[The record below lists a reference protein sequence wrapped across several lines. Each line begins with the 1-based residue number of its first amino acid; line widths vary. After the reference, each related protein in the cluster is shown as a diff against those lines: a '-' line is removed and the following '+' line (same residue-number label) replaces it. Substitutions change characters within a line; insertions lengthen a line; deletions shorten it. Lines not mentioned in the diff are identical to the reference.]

1 MQMYQ
6 TYIYPLCPKGWVV
19 TIGMDSDSDSG
30 YAAPTF
36 FRRKLYTNL
45 MESERWRFT
54 DECAEILMKRVWENP
69 HAKFDTMKQAC
80 DDFLIQ
86 QKLIITIHTS
96 IPVAPK
102 YKG

>member
-1 MQMYQ
+1 MHRA
-6 TYIYPLCPKGWVV
+6 TRRELS
-19 TIGMDSDSDSG
+19 TSNAFSDAIGMDSDFGSG
-30 YAAPTF
+30 YAAPIF

-45 MESERWRFT
+45 TELERWRFT
-54 DECAEILMKRVWENP
+54 DECAEIMMKRVWENP
-69 HAKFDTMKQAC
+69 HAQFDTMKRAC

-86 QKLIITIHTS
+86 QKLIITVRAS